1 MSRGIR
7 APLNMMASMV
17 DKFRSLEPYLCDET
31 NWRDLTDE
39 QTCLCFLPSAPALA
53 IGRVSV
59 EGIKTKFVRTKTSV
73 VPQLTDFVKISQL
86 NMSVALARKGDC
98 GGLILSYRDR
108 YQSKIIGFH
117 CGGTAANWYASILRK
132 EDVRLFTQHGGEED
146 SFRKLIVEG
155 TPTDLP
161 IGPQCTFLGKYK
173 FKTKP
178 AGDKSLAHWKYSP
191 FFEQFEEQL
200 QPGPLDGNDS
210 RIKIE
215 IPRNGLGEKSLLLI
229 PNSVMCSELPE
240 MDKQVLETCV
250 KHLTSEMTNKI
261 GHIKQTPSDMEVLLE
276 LALNGDREN
285 TFCTGMELDK
295 ASGIPWNEIP
305 GCSKKKH
312 FLQNEGG
319 YISFLDDA
327 NGMRLKNRVVKK
339 LTLAKDGERIVSLS
353 NSKLKDAVI
362 KLSAIENGKTRV
374 FHCIPVEKVIC
385 DAAMFGNFKEAYSQ
399 AFLKLNHA
407 IGVNPH
413 SLQWRAI
420 HDHLD
425 RHPNVFD
432 MDFSNYDKHLH
443 SELMHGAFRIIRSVI
458 QNRAP
463 DAWDTARSVLELESI
478 KTYVVDYD
486 TVYMT
491 ERGNKSGEYLTTV
504 INCICN
510 DILSYYAWIKT
521 TGNDD
526 LSEFRNNVS
535 GVSFGDDKIESVSDE
550 YAEKYN
556 YFTAK
561 DVMSSIGH
569 IITPGAK
576 DGVERK
582 FCPVDQAQFLKRG
595 IVEWENLIVAP
606 LLQRSI
612 ESPFVWTQ
620 IETSEHEIWYNLVE
634 QTMFEALLHGQ
645 DYYDQFR
652 EKLGK
657 CNDADLRGSLASLLS
672 VDYKVAKRKYLARYY
687 ENKTHLCTLEK

>member
-1 MSRGIR
+1 
-7 APLNMMASMV
+7 
-17 DKFRSLEPYLCDET
+17 
-31 NWRDLTDE
+31 
-39 QTCLCFLPSAPALA
+39 
-53 IGRVSV
+53 
-59 EGIKTKFVRTKTSV
+59 
-73 VPQLTDFVKISQL
+73 
-86 NMSVALARKGDC
+86 
-98 GGLILSYRDR
+98 
-108 YQSKIIGFH
+108 
-117 CGGTAANWYASILRK
+117 
-132 EDVRLFTQHGGEED
+132 
-146 SFRKLIVEG
+146 
-155 TPTDLP
+155 
-161 IGPQCTFLGKYK
+161 
-173 FKTKP
+173 
-178 AGDKSLAHWKYSP
+178 
-191 FFEQFEEQL
+191 
-200 QPGPLDGNDS
+200 
-210 RIKIE
+210 
-215 IPRNGLGEKSLLLI
+215 
-229 PNSVMCSELPE
+229 
-240 MDKQVLETCV
+240 
-250 KHLTSEMTNKI
+250 
-261 GHIKQTPSDMEVLLE
+261 
-276 LALNGDREN
+276 
-285 TFCTGMELDK
+285 
-295 ASGIPWNEIP
+295 
-305 GCSKKKH
+305 
-312 FLQNEGG
+312 
-319 YISFLDDA
+319 
-327 NGMRLKNRVVKK
+327 
-339 LTLAKDGERIVSLS
+339 
-353 NSKLKDAVI
+353 
-362 KLSAIENGKTRV
+362 
-374 FHCIPVEKVIC
+374 
-385 DAAMFGNFKEAYSQ
+385 
-399 AFLKLNHA
+399 
-407 IGVNPH
+407 
-413 SLQWRAI
+413 
-420 HDHLD
+420 
-425 RHPNVFD
+425 
-432 MDFSNYDKHLH
+432 
-443 SELMHGAFRIIRSVI
+443 
-458 QNRAP
+458 
-463 DAWDTARSVLELESI
+463 
-478 KTYVVDYD
+478 
-486 TVYMT
+486 MT